1 MSAHPLAGQ
10 PAPKDLLI
18 DVNKLEEAFYASK
31 PDPSDPNQLVSFGT
45 IGHRG
50 TSSNGTF
57 TEAHILAITQAICE
71 YRRNQKVTGPLFM
84 GKDTHALSRP
94 AERVALEV
102 LAANGVETFIQGDDG
117 FTPTP
122 VISRAILTYNQ
133 GRSEGLADGIVVT
146 PSHNPPTDGGFKYNL
161 TNGGPADTDVTDAI
175 QNRANELLRGGN
187 QGVHR
192 IDFEASLK
200 ASTTHAQDF
209 IMPYVQDL
217 ANVVDLEAIR
227 SACVKIGVDPLG
239 GASVAYWL
247 PLAARYGLEI
257 TVVNPDVDPTFAF
270 MTVDHDGKIRMDC
283 SSPFAMA
290 SLVKLKDRF
299 DIAFGNDPDADR
311 HGIVTPSVG
320 LLNPNHYLAV
330 AIRYLLTHR
339 PQWSN
344 RAVVGKTL
352 VSSCLIDRVVTSLDR
367 KLWEV
372 PVGFKWFTPGL
383 FDGSCCFGGE
393 ESAGASF
400 LRHDGTVWSTDKDGL
415 ILSLLAAEITAR
427 TGKDPGVHYQ
437 ELTAEFG
444 TPYYTRI
451 DAPATPEQK
460 NLLKKLSPEDVTA
473 TELAGEPITARLTR
487 APGND
492 APIGG
497 LKVVSPSGWFAAR
510 PSGTENIYKLYAES
524 LKSAE
529 HLAAIVEQAQE
540 IVSRSLGGKC
550 NLAEL
555 TAVVADAGGGKRWK
569 GRQTAEQSGP
579 ASQTG
584 HSARGAD
591 LPAVKQPLHETL
603 RAGVEKPRLRRAATG
618 AHRQLRRRLRHPL

>member
-1 MSAHPLAGQ
+1 MSAHPLAGK

-18 DVNKLEEAFYASK
+18 DVSRIEEAFYVSR
-31 PDPSDPNQLVSFGT
+31 PDPADPNQLVSFGT
-45 IGHRG
+45 SGHRG
-50 TSSNGTF
+50 TSSNATF

-71 YRRNQKVTGPLFM
+71 YRKNQGVTGPLFM

-102 LAANGVETFIQGDDG
+102 LAANGVETFIQSGDG

-122 VISRAILTYNQ
+122 VISRAILTHNK

-161 TNGGPADTDVTDAI
+161 PNGGPADTDVTDLI
-175 QNRANELLRGGN
+175 QDRANELLRAGN
-187 QGVHR
+187 RDVRR
-192 IDFEASLK
+192 IDFEAALK
-200 ASTTHAQDF
+200 AATTHAEDF
-209 IMPYVQDL
+209 VTPYVQDL
-217 ANVVDLEAIR
+217 ANVIDLEAIR
-227 SACVKIGVDPLG
+227 SAGVKIGVDPLG
-239 GASVAYWL
+239 GASLAYWQ
-247 PLAARYGLEI
+247 PLAERYGLEI
-257 TVVNPDVDPTFAF
+257 TIVNPNVDPTFAF

-339 PQWSN
+339 PQWPAG
-344 RAVVGKTL
+344 AVVGKTL
-352 VSSCLIDRVVTSLDR
+352 VSSCLIDRVVKSLDR
-367 KLWEV
+367 RLWEV

-400 LRHDGTVWSTDKDGL
+400 LRLDGTVWSTDKDGL
-415 ILSLLAAEITAR
+415 ILSLLAAEITAC
-427 TGKDPGVHYQ
+427 TGKDPGAHYQ

-451 DAPATPEQK
+451 DAAATPEQK
-460 NLLKKLSPEDVTA
+460 SLLKKLSPEAVTA
-473 TELAGEPITARLTR
+473 TELAGESITAKLTR

-497 LKVVSPSGWFAAR
+497 LKVVSDSGWFAAR

-540 IVSRSLGGKC
+540 IVSRSLGG
-550 NLAEL
+550 
-555 TAVVADAGGGKRWK
+555 
-569 GRQTAEQSGP
+569 Q
-579 ASQTG
+579 
-584 HSARGAD
+584 
-591 LPAVKQPLHETL
+591 
-603 RAGVEKPRLRRAATG
+603 
-618 AHRQLRRRLRHPL
+618 